1 MIDAMYAR
9 RAVRAYSPRTV
20 EESVIRSLLTAAVQA
35 PSAMNGQ
42 PWAFAI
48 IQEVGRLKR
57 YSDRAKAMLLD
68 ASPDSKTRR
77 YDAMLRDDRFNIFYD
92 ATTLIVIC
100 AAERGPYTEADC
112 WLAAQNLMLAA
123 ADSGLGTCPIGFA
136 VPVLNTAEVKT
147 ELHIPESG
155 AAVAPI
161 IVGYPSATPP
171 AVARNAPRIVSWCR

>member
-1 MIDAMYAR
+1 MIEAIYAR

-20 EESVIRSLLTAAVQA
+20 DENVIRSLLTAAVQA

-42 PWAFAI
+42 PWTFAI
-48 IQEVGRLKR
+48 IQEVARLKR
-57 YSDRAKAMLLD
+57 YSDRAKVMLLE
-68 ASPDSKTRR
+68 ASADSKTRR
-77 YDAMLRDDRFNIFYD
+77 YDAMLRDDHFNIFYD

-100 AAERGPYTEADC
+100 AAERDPYTDANC
-112 WLAAQNLMLAA
+112 WLAAQNVMLAA

-136 VPVLNTAEVKT
+136 VSVLNTAEVKA

-161 IVGYPSATPP
+161 VVGYPSTTPP
-171 AVARNAPRIVSWCR
+171 VVARHEPRIISWCR